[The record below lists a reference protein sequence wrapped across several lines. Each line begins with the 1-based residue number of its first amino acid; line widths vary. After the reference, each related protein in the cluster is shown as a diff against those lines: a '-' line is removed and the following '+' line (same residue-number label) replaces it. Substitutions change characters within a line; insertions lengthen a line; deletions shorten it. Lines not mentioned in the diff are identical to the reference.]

1 MSSPDNV
8 LLHLAPEDDATVR
21 QLFDELEARGF
32 PKQNQ
37 TPHITVTFSPTM
49 APQVVVRAAMLLP
62 PLVPATFQRM
72 GTIVFGTKRKQT
84 VAWLLQTTEELEAAA
99 RELNSIN
106 PGGRGGRWIP
116 HLTMGLRLPR
126 EIIPDYIRALDELV
140 SPHFKEMTA
149 TRAALWRP
157 ASQELTV
164 LAGTH
169 SKAPRS
175 SSQMS

>member
-8 LLHLAPEDDATVR
+8 LLYLAPEDEAKVR
-21 QLFDELEARGF
+21 QLFFELEARGF

-37 TPHITVTFSPTM
+37 TPHITLTFSPTM
-49 APQVVVRAAMLLP
+49 APKVVERAAEILP
-62 PLVPATFQRM
+62 QHIPATFQRM
-72 GTIVFGTKRKQT
+72 GTVVFGTKRKQT

-126 EIIPDYIRALDELV
+126 EILPDYIRALDEIV

-164 LAGTH
+164 FTNSENL
-169 SKAPRS
+169 
-175 SSQMS
+175 Q